1 MVCPAKFLESTLE
14 AKFFAE
20 VPKRVELYGDNQGL
34 FLPIAHRFW
43 QPSECS
49 IEPGIIAGVARLP

>member
-1 MVCPAKFLESTLE
+1 
-14 AKFFAE
+14 
-20 VPKRVELYGDNQGL
+20 VPKRVELYGDSQGL